1 MKKACRRCRILV
13 EGDECPICHSKD
25 LTENWK
31 GRVYI
36 FDPSESEV
44 AKIAEINMKGD
55 FAIKL

>member
-1 MKKACRRCRILV
+1 MKKACRKCRILV

-36 FDPSESEV
+36 VDPTASEV